1 MLFVDGRYTL
11 QVREQVD
18 TSLFTI
24 EHLVETPPDR
34 WIETNLTSADR
45 LGYDPW
51 LHTVESAE
59 RLAKACAAAGATLV
73 AVEPDLIDAIWSDR
87 PAPPLGA
94 VTLHDLRF
102 AGEAA
107 EEKLARIRAELAKL
121 RADALVVSDP
131 HAVAWAFNIRGA
143 DVAHTPLPLAFAVV
157 PQAGRPALFVDGRK
171 LSNDVRDRL
180 EGLADVREPADFVQA
195 LAALGQARKTVRLDQ
210 ATAADA
216 LARLVITHGGKV
228 ARGACPIALM
238 KAVKNQV
245 EISGARAAHIRDGAA
260 VTRFLA
266 WFDRE
271 AARGTLTEIDAVAA
285 LESFRRDTG
294 LLKDIS
300 FPTISGA
307 GPDGA
312 IVHYRVTSKTNRAIA
327 PGELFLIDSG
337 GQYQDGTT
345 DITRTVAVGEP
356 TAEMRERFTR
366 VLKGHI
372 AIARA
377 VFPDG
382 TTGAQLELVCAAIL
396 VGAGARLRSRHRTW
410 RRQLSLGAR
419 RPGAHLQAGHD
430 GAPAR
435 HDPLERA
442 RLLQSRRLRH
452 PHRESCARGGGRR
465 RPRRRE
471 TAQCFRDAHAGAHR
485 PSADRGQYA
494 HARRDGVARRLSCA
508 RRADAVAARRRR
520 DARVARGRHPPA
532 RAKLNPLG
540 YPVLDPTTKGTTRS
554 EARPTRW
561 RLLALLIAMTGVS
574 SLSLNI
580 LVPAIPSLVAKFAAD
595 PASVQLT
602 VSLYLLGLAVA
613 QLVFGPLSDR
623 FGRRPVVLAGLA
635 LATIASTAAIF
646 AASISSL
653 IVARVAQSLGA
664 STGQTIGRAI
674 IRDLYDREHAAS
686 MIGLVTSVVVLMPMA
701 APLIGGIL
709 DTLFGW
715 EAIFVFT
722 AALSFTVFAWAML
735 ALPETHTFSTAPG
748 GWGRFSAD
756 VRALAAARGSSATR
770 YAPGSARRPSS
781 AFSAALP
788 MWW

>member
-1 MLFVDGRYTL
+1 MFEARFQSFEDRTERAASGARVAALRTELARRGLTGFVVPRSDRHQNEYVPASEERLAWLTGFTGSAGAAIVLMERAVLFVDGRYTL

-102 AGEAA
+102 AGEEA

-157 PQAGRPALFVDGRK
+157 PQTGRPALFVDGRK

-245 EISGARAAHIRDGAA
+245 EMSGARAAHIRDGAA

-382 TTGAQLELVCAAIL
+382 TTGAQLDSFARQFLWAQGLDFDHGTGHGVGSYLSVHEGPARISKLGTTALRRGMIL
-396 VGAGARLRSRHRTW
+396 SNEPGYYKAGAYGIRIENLV
-410 RRQLSLGAR
+410 LVVEAAAV
-419 RPGAHLQAGHD
+419 PGAEKPLNAFETLTL
-430 GAPAR
+430 API
-435 HDPLERA
+435 D
-442 RLLQSRRLRH
+442 RRLIVANMLT
-452 PHRESCARGGGRR
+452 PE
-465 RPRRRE
+465 E
-471 TAQCFRDAHAGAHR
+471 TEWL
-485 PSADRGQYA
+485 
-494 HARRDGVARRLSCA
+494 DGY
-508 RRADAVAARRRR
+508 
-520 DARVARGRHPPA
+520 H
-532 RAKLNPLG
+532 
-540 YPVLDPTTKGTTRS
+540 
-554 EARPTRW
+554 
-561 RLLALLIAMTGVS
+561 
-574 SLSLNI
+574 
-580 LVPAIPSLVAKFAAD
+580 
-595 PASVQLT
+595 
-602 VSLYLLGLAVA
+602 
-613 QLVFGPLSDR
+613 
-623 FGRRPVVLAGLA
+623 
-635 LATIASTAAIF
+635 
-646 AASISSL
+646 
-653 IVARVAQSLGA
+653 ARVAQSLSPLVDA
-664 STGQTIGRAI
+664 ETRA
-674 IRDLYDREHAAS
+674 
-686 MIGLVTSVVVLMPMA
+686 
-701 APLIGGIL
+701 
-709 DTLFGW
+709 W
-715 EAIFVFT
+715 
-722 AALSFTVFAWAML
+722 L
-735 ALPETHTFSTAPG
+735 AT
-748 GWGRFSAD
+748 
-756 VRALAAARGSSATR
+756 ATR
-770 YAPGSARRPSS
+770 PLAQS
-781 AFSAALP
+781 
-788 MWW
+788 

>member
-1 MLFVDGRYTL
+1 MFEARFQSFEDRTERAASGARVAALRTELARRGLTGFIIPRSDRHQNEYVPASEERLAWLTGFTGSAGAAIVLMERAVLFVDGRYTL

-34 WIETNLTSADR
+34 WIETNLTNADR

-94 VTLHDLRF
+94 VMLHDLRF

-107 EEKLARIRAELAKL
+107 EDKLARIRAELVKL

-143 DVAHTPLPLAFAVV
+143 DVAHTPLPLAFAVI

-180 EGLADVREPADFVQA
+180 EGLADIREPADFVQA

-216 LARLVITHGGKV
+216 LARLVTTHGGKV

-238 KAVKNQV
+238 KAVKNPA
-245 EISGARAAHIRDGAA
+245 EISGARAAHVRDGAA
-260 VTRFLA
+260 MTRFLA

-312 IVHYRVTSKTNRAIA
+312 IVHYRVTSKTNRGIA

-345 DITRTVAVGEP
+345 DITRTVAVGAP
-356 TAEMRERFTR
+356 TAEMCERFTQ

-382 TTGAQLELVCAAIL
+382 TTGAQLDSFARQFLWTQGLDFDHGTGHGVGSYLSVHEGPARISKLGTTALRRGMIL
-396 VGAGARLRSRHRTW
+396 SNEPGYYKAGAYGIRIENLV
-410 RRQLSLGAR
+410 LVVEAAAV
-419 RPGAHLQAGHD
+419 PGAEKALNAFETLTL
-430 GAPAR
+430 API
-435 HDPLERA
+435 D
-442 RLLQSRRLRH
+442 RRLVV
-452 PHRESCARGGGRR
+452 
-465 RPRRRE
+465 
-471 TAQCFRDAHAGAHR
+471 
-485 PSADRGQYA
+485 ADMLTPDEMDWL
-494 HARRDGVARRLSCA
+494 DGY
-508 RRADAVAARRRR
+508 
-520 DARVARGRHPPA
+520 H
-532 RAKLNPLG
+532 
-540 YPVLDPTTKGTTRS
+540 
-554 EARPTRW
+554 
-561 RLLALLIAMTGVS
+561 
-574 SLSLNI
+574 
-580 LVPAIPSLVAKFAAD
+580 
-595 PASVQLT
+595 
-602 VSLYLLGLAVA
+602 
-613 QLVFGPLSDR
+613 
-623 FGRRPVVLAGLA
+623 
-635 LATIASTAAIF
+635 
-646 AASISSL
+646 
-653 IVARVAQSLGA
+653 ARVAQILSPLVDDE
-664 STGQTIGRAI
+664 TRA
-674 IRDLYDREHAAS
+674 
-686 MIGLVTSVVVLMPMA
+686 
-701 APLIGGIL
+701 
-709 DTLFGW
+709 W
-715 EAIFVFT
+715 
-722 AALSFTVFAWAML
+722 
-735 ALPETHTFSTAPG
+735 
-748 GWGRFSAD
+748 
-756 VRALAAARGSSATR
+756 LAAATR
-770 YAPGSARRPSS
+770 PLAQS
-781 AFSAALP
+781 
-788 MWW
+788 